1 MSDDTIKF
9 PTKKVTKKATLDYA
23 KWVAEGY
30 IYVISKALSVVANDP
45 KPEAGKYCIEIG
57 FKTDFPGV
65 VAPEWLIKNQPTL
78 KIILNNQFFNLV
90 VKDGAFSV
98 TLFFGGTET
107 SLTIPL
113 AAIVWFQDSAGF
125 TLSYEYPTEKNS
137 KLSVESVN
145 TDTEETKET
154 KETKETTAD
163 IVSLDAFR
171 SNNND
176 EGDT

>member
-1 MSDDTIKF
+1 MSDDTIQF
-9 PTKKVTKKATLDYA
+9 PTKPKSKETLDYA

-30 IYVISKALSVVANDP
+30 IYVISKALSVVASDP
-45 KPEAGKYCIEIG
+45 NPEAGKYCIEIG

-78 KIILNNQFFNLV
+78 KIILNNQFFDLV
-90 VKDGAFSV
+90 VKDASFSV
-98 TLFFGGTET
+98 TLYFGGKET
-107 SLTIPL
+107 PLTIPL
-113 AAIVWFQDSAGF
+113 AAIVFFRDSNGF

-154 KETKETTAD
+154 TAD

-176 EGDT
+176 EGKD